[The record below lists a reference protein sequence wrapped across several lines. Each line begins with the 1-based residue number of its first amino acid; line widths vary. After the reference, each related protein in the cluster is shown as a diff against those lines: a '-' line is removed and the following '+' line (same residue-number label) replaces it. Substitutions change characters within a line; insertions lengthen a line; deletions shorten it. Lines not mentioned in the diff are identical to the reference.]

1 MEDRPITS
9 QIRHQLAAHRT
20 KLLAV
25 GLTAVLATGGA
36 AVALTGPAGAYSPW
50 HGTTVQALAPTQE
63 ETVLGTYSNDQA
75 TITVKKV
82 VLGTGADMVVAFVAD
97 VTLTEATALR
107 AAFAGDPL
115 DAGSRS
121 SITAMSRNNNAVL
134 GFNSDFASYRDDGIV
149 IRNGTVYRD
158 IGARHG
164 LGIRRDG
171 SFVLYDETQTSAE
184 ELLADDVWQTQSFG
198 PHLLRDGE
206 VPEDIGSYEIGDF
219 GEVEPGGPGSIQ
231 GLNPRT
237 GIGMIE
243 PNHFLVIVVDGR
255 GANGS
260 RGVTL
265 PEFAEIFAD
274 QGATDAFN
282 LDGGASSTM
291 YFDDAVVNSPSG
303 GSERLT
309 SDMLFIGR

>member
-1 MEDRPITS
+1 MEDRPTTL
-9 QIRHQLAAHRT
+9 QRHHRVT
-20 KLLAV
+20 ARRAKLLAV
-25 GLTAVLATGGA
+25 GLSAALAAGGA
-36 AVALTGPAGAYSPW
+36 AVALTGPAGAY
-50 HGTTVQALAPTQE
+50 GRTAALALAPTQE
-63 ETVLGTYSNDQA
+63 ETVLGTYRNDQA
-75 TITVKKV
+75 TITVTKSV
-82 VLGTGADMVVAFVAD
+82 TGTGDDTVVAFIAD
-97 VTLTEATALR
+97 VTLTDVTALR
-107 AAFAGDPL
+107 AAFAGEPL

-171 SFVLYDETQTSAE
+171 SFLLYDETQTSAE

-206 VPEDIGSYEIGDF
+206 LAEGIDTYEIGDF

-237 GIGMIE
+237 GIGMIA

-265 PEFAEIFAD
+265 PEFAEIFRDA
-274 QGATDAFN
+274 GAVDAFN

-291 YFDDAVVNSPSG
+291 YFDDAVVNAPSG